1 MNHTR
6 IKVIFND
13 NSSIQTEVTKPKGY
27 QGNMMTLDDVKEKF
41 KNLTDGVFSENEREL
56 IIKDILNFESLNS
69 IKDFMKKLY

>member
-1 MNHTR
+1 
-6 IKVIFND
+6 
-13 NSSIQTEVTKPKGY
+13 
-27 QGNMMTLDDVKEKF
+27 MMTLDDVKEKF